1 LGQTLNQGVDTRA
14 GGGQFGL
21 EQVALVRQGQDL
33 LMQQCIGLLQL
44 FVAEQKVLNPVCN
57 LVDGGGIR
65 HVRGIVMS
73 LIVCLVQVLILQWH
87 LLVLGVW
94 FTNPS
99 STGSRR
105 ASPHGVNLTCAAP
118 ATVSRRAFL
127 PRFHQLPLSALKQV
141 LGKVMKVALL
151 SPDTGQQGGPSQ
163 EGSNV
168 RALSG
173 KAVRTHLL
181 VES

>member
-1 LGQTLNQGVDTRA
+1 
-14 GGGQFGL
+14 
-21 EQVALVRQGQDL
+21 
-33 LMQQCIGLLQL
+33 
-44 FVAEQKVLNPVCN
+44 
-57 LVDGGGIR
+57 
-65 HVRGIVMS
+65 MS
-73 LIVCLVQVLILQWH
+73 LIVCWVQVPILQWH

-99 STGSRR
+99 STGSRS
-105 ASPHGVNLTCAAP
+105 ASPHGQQTGI
-118 ATVSRRAFL
+118 L
-127 PRFHQLPLSALKQV
+127 PRFHRLPLSALKQV

>member
-1 LGQTLNQGVDTRA
+1 
-14 GGGQFGL
+14 
-21 EQVALVRQGQDL
+21 
-33 LMQQCIGLLQL
+33 
-44 FVAEQKVLNPVCN
+44 
-57 LVDGGGIR
+57 
-65 HVRGIVMS
+65 MS
-73 LIVCLVQVLILQWH
+73 LIVGLVQVPILQWH

-94 FTNPS
+94 FTNLS

-105 ASPHGVNLTCAAP
+105 ASPYGVNLTCAAP

-127 PRFHQLPLSALKQV
+127 PRFHRLPLSALKQV

-151 SPDTGQQGGPSQ
+151 SPDTGQQGGPSK

-173 KAVRTHLL
+173 KAVRTHML